1 MTVYWNEPRTM
12 GSRIKENP
20 EKIFDLFFEAARPTL
35 ADDDP
40 QVLRQFPAELDDQE
54 SIQMLPK
61 FCFPFDVER
70 VKGSPTVQHFTVA
83 LTDME
88 GKQHFG
94 FCRMA
99 MGFHTC
105 LCILSYLPWFE
116 VFYKILNMIAE
127 HLAKEQFTELD
138 DFLSTLYFHPVPNL
152 SCAISLEFDP
162 RVSRLKISSGKELK
176 RQDKNQG
183 LDVGT
188 ASTLYFI
195 APDHGKLP
203 TIPENRNLTE
213 FVVALDVN
221 NMLQLYASLLHERR
235 ILLTTSKL
243 STREWESSGQLR
255 VLELVVGS
263 PPKKGLMSNESCLRA
278 SPQLTACV
286 QASSSMLYPMHW
298 QHIYI
303 PVLPPHLLDYCCAP
317 MPYLIGV
324 HTSLMERVQ
333 SRALED
339 VVILNIDSNTLESP
353 FQDLENLPRD
363 VVRIVLM
370 SGCHIARINCLM
382 LQMLCCLPVYSGIS
396 PCSFLSSML
405 CLKASSHS
413 PPSPQFVTTAVVL
426 GEPISF
432 CQDTFLQQRSGAM
445 QAFLQQAVH
454 LQLFKQ
460 FIDDRLEKLNAG
472 EDFSDLFEQEI
483 NRSLSPGNMHSYQLW
498 VENLKKGGG
507 ALLSTMKN
515 KTNPTVRNVYK
526 YAKVHAKIGLK
537 NMRSRLME
545 KDASTGQNRLQR
557 NYLSSDHISGPI
569 LPTRSK
575 QSENLQSRLPITQH
589 FGKSRPRRPQRQSRQ
604 TELQTQSTA
613 SLEFPLEP
621 EAVSEE
627 DENLHPDFLEPGG
640 LDLLGE
646 IFETLS
652 LLEPRQGGRPLCG
665 TRSLDFC
672 NLEDRSS
679 YTKLRPSRETLHE
692 SLFEGQD
699 GDSLSEDPT
708 LLPSLEQ
715 EDTQSTLLPATEF
728 ADESSERQDQDLSE
742 TQVIPGPEE
751 EMLASDS
758 YELSQVPWT
767 QNANNETST
776 SSENVTERCPAVESE
791 EEARVDQTLNP
802 PAAIPTP
809 KAEPPASTCSSNQSS
824 VASLQTKISAKT
836 DCIAKGNN
844 PTPGQITSLHQP
856 LVSRPLTQTRVLEL
870 KKRFEA

>member
-1 MTVYWNEPRTM
+1 M
-12 GSRIKENP
+12 GSRIKEKP
-20 EKIFDLFFEAARPTL
+20 QKIFDLFFEAARPTF

-40 QVLRQFPAELDDQE
+40 QVLRQFPSELDDQE

-70 VKGSPTVQHFTVA
+70 VKESPTVQHFTVA

-116 VFYKILNMIAE
+116 VFYKILNMIAD

-138 DFLSTLYFHPVPNL
+138 EFLSTLYLHPMPNL
-152 SCAISLEFDP
+152 SSPISLEFDP
-162 RVSRLKISSGKELK
+162 KVSKLKISSGKDLK
-176 RQDKNQG
+176 KQDKNQD
-183 LDVGT
+183 LDPGT
-188 ASTLYFI
+188 TSALYFI

-243 STREWESSGQLR
+243 ST
-255 VLELVVGS
+255 
-263 PPKKGLMSNESCLRA
+263 
-278 SPQLTACV
+278 LTACV
-286 QASSSMLYPMHW
+286 QASSAMLYPMHW

-339 VVILNIDSNTLESP
+339 VVILNIESNTLESP
-353 FQDLENLPRD
+353 FQDLENLPSD
-363 VVRIVLM
+363 VVSLLKYQLKKQSAGDGV
-370 SGCHIARINCLM
+370 ARA
-382 LQMLCCLPVYSGIS
+382 
-396 PCSFLSSML
+396 FLRAQALLFGSYREAL
-405 CLKASSHS
+405 ICN
-413 PPSPQFVTTAVVL
+413 PGQ
-426 GEPISF
+426 PITF
-432 CQDTFLQQRSGAM
+432 CQDTFLQQGSGAV

-483 NRSLSPGNMHSYQLW
+483 NRTLSPGNMHSYQLW

-507 ALLSTMKN
+507 ALLSTMK
-515 KTNPTVRNVYK
+515 KKANPAVRNVYQ

-537 NMRSRLME
+537 NMRTRLME
-545 KDASTGQNRLQR
+545 KDASTGQHRHQR
-557 NYLSSDHISGPI
+557 HSFNNDHISGPI

-589 FGKSRPRRPQRQSRQ
+589 FGKSRPRRPQRQSSQ

-613 SLEFPLEP
+613 SLDFPLGP
-621 EAVSEE
+621 NDVSEG
-627 DENLHPDFLEPGG
+627 DENLHPDFLDAGG

-652 LLEPRQGGRPLCG
+652 LLEPSQGGRPLYG

-679 YTKLRPSRETLHE
+679 YTKLRSSRETLHE

-699 GDSLSEDPT
+699 AGDSLVEDTT
-708 LLPSLEQ
+708 LLPKLEQ
-715 EDTQSTLLPATEF
+715 EDTQSTLLPFTEF
-728 ADESSERQDQDLSE
+728 AGGSNESRDHDLSE
-742 TQVIPGPEE
+742 TQVILGPEKATVPEE
-751 EMLASDS
+751 EEMIASDS
-758 YELSQVPWT
+758 YELSQVSWT
-767 QNANNETST
+767 QNTDHETSS
-776 SSENVTERCPAVESE
+776 SSENVIEKCPAMESE
-791 EEARVDQTLNP
+791 EEARVDQTLDP
-802 PAAIPTP
+802 PPAIPTP
-809 KAEPPASTCSSNQSS
+809 KAEPPTSTCSNSQSF
-824 VASLQTKISAKT
+824 VASLQKKISAKT
-836 DCIAKGNN
+836 DFIVKESS
-844 PTPGQITSLHQP
+844 PSPGQITSLHQP
-856 LVSRPLTQTRVLEL
+856 LVSRPLTQTKVKEL